1 MLYPAELQNHRQP
14 FVAFFCQPRQDL
26 QAPFAKIAPRTAGHA
41 QAGRQKLSVQLC
53 SGIRSLA
60 RSGKPLCDKG
70 AQAPAH
76 LAVPGSGHAPGRLSA
91 PSQRARG
98 K

>member
-1 MLYPAELQNHRQP
+1 MHPPENAEGIRPWGQMPEICGGPGQNRTAGHPLRRRMLYPAELQNHRQP

-53 SGIRSLA
+53 SAI
-60 RSGKPLCDKG
+60 
-70 AQAPAH
+70 
-76 LAVPGSGHAPGRLSA
+76 
-91 PSQRARG
+91 
-98 K
+98 

>member
-1 MLYPAELQNHRQP
+1 MLYPAELQNHRRP
-14 FVAFFCQPRQDL
+14 FVAFFCQPRQGL

-53 SGIRSLA
+53 SAIRTLA
-60 RSGKPLCDKG
+60 RSGKPLWGKTT
-70 AQAPAH
+70 QAPAQQ
-76 LAVPGSGHAPGRLSA
+76 AAPGPGHAPGRLSA
-91 PSQRARG
+91 PSRRARG